1 MNPVAM
7 STGAVQIVAGVVIGY
22 LTVSM
27 AESFLHRNA
36 LHASLAVRRA
46 AKRLGLA
53 GRPLMRAYT
62 SHTVVHHGKTYRES
76 HVRQFRNREEQERLD
91 RWIVETQGDRR
102 MIREQYGVS
111 LAGLGILAFAAPVLP
126 FFALYALFLPAAV
139 VVGALLP
146 LVIYPLSSLVLH
158 PYLHMP
164 RAEAMARASRPM
176 RWLLGTRYVRFISRH
191 HYLHHRYMHCN
202 YNLLWL
208 GDLLLGRHRRP
219 SDEDVAEM
227 RGQGM
232 IC

>member
-1 MNPVAM
+1 MVEVLRVA
-7 STGAVQIVAGVVIGY
+7 
-22 LTVSM
+22 
-27 AESFLHRNA
+27 
-36 LHASLAVRRA
+36 RRA
-46 AKRLGLA
+46 ALA
-53 GRPLMRAYT
+53 
-62 SHTVVHHGKTYRES
+62 E
-76 HVRQFRNREEQERLD
+76 VRQFESREEQERLD

-139 VVGALLP
+139 VAGALLP
-146 LVIYPLSSLVLH
+146 LVAYPLSSLVLH

-176 RWLLGTRYVRFISRH
+176 RWLLDTRYVRFISRH

-219 SDEDVAEM
+219 SDEDLTEM
-227 RGQGM
+227 RSQGM

>member
-1 MNPVAM
+1 MNPVAW
-7 STGAVQIVAGVVIGY
+7 TAGAEQILAGLALGY

-27 AESFLHRNA
+27 GESFLHRSA
-36 LHASLAVRRA
+36 LHASLQVRRA
-46 AKRLGLA
+46 SKRLGLA
-53 GRPLMRAYT
+53 GRPLLRAYT
-62 SHTVVHHGKTYRES
+62 SHTVVHHGKTYRDS
-76 HVRQFRNREEQERLD
+76 HVRQFQSREEQERLD
-91 RWIVETQGDRR
+91 RWIAETQGDRR
-102 MIREQYGVS
+102 IIRERYGVS
-111 LAGLGILAFAAPVLP
+111 LAGLGILAFVAPVLP
-126 FFALYALFLPAAV
+126 FFALYALFLPAPV
-139 VVGALLP
+139 SLGALLP
-146 LVIYPLSSLVLH
+146 LVVYPLSSRVLH

-164 RAEAMARASRPM
+164 RDEAMARASRPM

-219 SDEDVAEM
+219 SDDDLAEM

>member
-1 MNPVAM
+1 MALT
-7 STGAVQIVAGVVIGY
+7 TGVIQLVAGAALGY
-22 LTVSM
+22 LTVSV

-36 LHASLAVRRA
+36 LHASGRTRRA
-46 AKRLGLA
+46 AQKLGAA
-53 GRPLMRAYT
+53 GRPLLRAYT

-76 HVRQFRNREEQERLD
+76 HVQQFRSLEEQERLD
-91 RWIVETQGDRR
+91 RWIVETQGSRR
-102 MIREQYGVS
+102 IIQEKYGVS

-126 FFALYALFLPAAV
+126 FFAAYVFFLPVPALL
-139 VVGALLP
+139 GALAA

-164 RAEAMARASRPM
+164 RAEAMARASAPM
-176 RWLLGTRYVRFISRH
+176 RWLLDTRYVRFISRH

-208 GDLLLGRHRRP
+208 GDVLLGRHRRP
-219 SDEDVAEM
+219 SDKDVEEM
-227 RGQGM
+227 RKIGM